1 VLKFTSIFQLQVE
14 ISIRFAETDDL
25 PAIVAIYNQ
34 AIRAGNATADLSLL
48 SVDDRSDWLESHPKD
63 EHPVYLVLIDGI
75 IVGWGS
81 ISPYR
86 KGRAALQKTAEIS
99 YYIDYNHHRKGLG
112 KLLIEHMIQDCSR
125 LGIKNIFAVLL
136 EVNLASEQ
144 LLIQTGFEKWGFLPK
159 IADLNGK
166 ICGQFIY
173 GMNF

>member
-1 VLKFTSIFQLQVE
+1 
-14 ISIRFAETDDL
+14 
-25 PAIVAIYNQ
+25 
-34 AIRAGNATADLSLL
+34 
-48 SVDDRSDWLESHPKD
+48 
-63 EHPVYLVLIDGI
+63 
-75 IVGWGS
+75 
-81 ISPYR
+81 
-86 KGRAALQKTAEIS
+86 
-99 YYIDYNHHRKGLG
+99 
-112 KLLIEHMIQDCSR
+112 MIQDCSR